1 MSIYTDLAQQGFK
14 IEDNSVTACNGVGL
28 KNLLV
33 AGKEWLQ
40 AHADQVNRLNVF
52 PVPDGDTGTNMLLT
66 MRAAVTAAELATDH
80 TAGAIAAAAARG
92 ALLGARGNSG
102 VILSQF
108 LQGMAAGLGNRV
120 HFTTADFAHAARLG
134 VAQAYQ
140 SVTQPVEGT
149 ILTVARAVSEA
160 AQSSANSTHDLVVQ
174 LSDVV
179 NAARVAQ
186 ASTPELLPVL
196 KQAGVTDSGGQGLLY
211 IFEGWLR
218 FLYNQP
224 VDAAAE
230 AELAPA
236 VVSEIEDYGYDVQFL
251 IGGSGLDV
259 AAIRAKIDSLGW
271 STVVVGSDSLVKVHV
286 HTHDPGAPL
295 SYAAALGTI
304 SDVVVEDLNRQARAF
319 LAASPA
325 APPTAAVGIVVVSSG
340 PGFEAIFRGLGAG
353 QVVAGGQTMN
363 PSTQELLAAIEQI
376 PNENVLIFP
385 NNCNIMLT
393 AQQAAALS
401 GKAVRVMPT
410 ETVPQ
415 GIAALVAFHPELD
428 AETNA
433 ARMRE
438 AAGRVVTIEVT
449 RAARHMSLAGVEVSS
464 GAVIGLVNGQ
474 LRGSGPETSGVVLD
488 ILAQLDDQT
497 AGELLTLYF
506 GAGTPATA
514 AQALA
519 AAISERR
526 PQLEIEIYSGG
537 QPHYDYIISLE

>member
-1 MSIYTDLAQQGFK
+1 MSIYTDLARQGFK

-28 KNLLV
+28 KNLLT
-33 AGKEWLQ
+33 AGKQWLQ
-40 AHADQVNRLNVF
+40 AHAGQVNRLNVF

-66 MRAAVTAAELATDH
+66 MRAAVNAAELAADH

-108 LQGMAAGLGNRV
+108 LQGMAAGLGNKV
-120 HFTTADFAHAARLG
+120 HFTTIDFAHAARLG
-134 VAQAYQ
+134 VTQAYQ
-140 SVTQPVEGT
+140 SVLQPVEGT

-174 LSDVV
+174 LSQVV
-179 NAARVAQ
+179 EAARVAQ

-218 FLYNQP
+218 FLYNQS
-224 VDAAAE
+224 VDVAAE
-230 AELAPA
+230 AELAPV
-236 VVSEIEDYGYDVQFL
+236 VVSELEDYGYDVQFL
-251 IGGSGLDV
+251 ISGSPLDV

-304 SDVVVEDLNRQARAF
+304 SDVVVEDLNRQARDF
-319 LAASPA
+319 LAASPVA
-325 APPTAAVGIVVVSSG
+325 SPPATVGIVVVSPG

-353 QVVAGGQTMN
+353 QVVAGGQSMN

-401 GKAVRVMPT
+401 AKSVTVIPT

-428 AETNA
+428 AEANA

-449 RAARHMSLAGVEVSS
+449 RAVRQMSLAGVEVAS
-464 GAVIGLVNGQ
+464 GAVIGLVDGQ
-474 LRGSGPETSGVVLD
+474 LRGSGPEAPGVVLD
-488 ILAQLDDQT
+488 ILAQLDQT

-506 GAGTPATA
+506 GAGTTA
-514 AQALA
+514 AEAQALA
-519 AAISERR
+519 AAISERW